1 MRKAPAKTSIA
12 TRRAILKS
20 GLAASLLPVL
30 LPGLGGLASAGTAG
44 SSGRRFVFV
53 ILRGAMDGLAALP
66 PLGDPDYRKTRGNLA
81 LDEATA
87 PILDGDF
94 GLHRAFAFLRARYGA
109 GEAIMFHAIA
119 SPYRERSH
127 FDGQD
132 MLEAGSAGSPGAA
145 ALRDGWL
152 GRALEAAGG
161 NADGGPGRALAI
173 ARTMPLVLTGSAR
186 AGTWSPSRLPE
197 PGEALFER
205 LAMLY
210 ENDPLLRDALAMAQ
224 ESAALTDDLAMPGM
238 ARGGGRGFAIAAEA
252 AGRFLAADDG
262 PDIAVLELP
271 GWDTHAN
278 QGTADGQLVRQFSA
292 LDGGLKSLKVA
303 LGPVWQKT
311 AILCLTEFGRTA
323 RPNGSGGTDHG
334 TASAG
339 ILLGGAVAGGRI
351 IADWPGLSAASLHEE
366 RDLKPTLN
374 THRVFKAVLQD
385 HLGLPANQ
393 VEDAIFPGT
402 ADLPVLGG
410 LFKTG

>member
-1 MRKAPAKTSIA
+1 MR
-12 TRRAILKS
+12 REILKS
-20 GLAASLLPVL
+20 GLAAALLPVL
-30 LPGLGGLASAGTAG
+30 LPSLSGLASAGTAN
-44 SSGRRFVFV
+44 SFGRRFVFV
-53 ILRGAMDGLAALP
+53 ILRGAMDGLAVLP
-66 PLGDPDYRKTRGNLA
+66 PLGDPNYRKTRGNLA
-81 LDEATA
+81 LNETIA

-94 GLHRAFAFLRARYGA
+94 GLHRAFAFLRAQYGA

-132 MLEAGSAGSPGAA
+132 VLEAGTTGKPGAA

-152 GRALEAAGG
+152 GRALEVTRGKT
-161 NADGGPGRALAI
+161 DGGLGRALAI

-186 AGTWSPSRLPE
+186 AGTWSPSRLPD
-197 PGEALFER
+197 PGDALFER

-210 ENDPLLRDALAMAQ
+210 ENDPLLRDALVMAQ
-224 ESAALTDDLAMPGM
+224 ESAALTDDIGMPGM
-238 ARGGGRGFAIAAEA
+238 AGGRGQAFSIAAEA
-252 AGRFLAADDG
+252 AGRFLSADDG
-262 PDIAVLELP
+262 PDIAVLELS

-278 QGTADGQLVRQFSA
+278 QGTTDGQLVRQFAA
-292 LDGGLKSLKVA
+292 LDDGLKSLKTA
-303 LGPVWQKT
+303 LGPTWQRT

-339 ILLGGAVAGGRI
+339 LLLGGAVAGGRI
-351 IADWPGLSAASLHEE
+351 IADWPGLSAASLYEG

-374 THRVFKAVLQD
+374 THRLFKAVLQD

-393 VEDAIFPGT
+393 VDGTVFPGV
-402 ADLPVLGG
+402 ADLPALGG